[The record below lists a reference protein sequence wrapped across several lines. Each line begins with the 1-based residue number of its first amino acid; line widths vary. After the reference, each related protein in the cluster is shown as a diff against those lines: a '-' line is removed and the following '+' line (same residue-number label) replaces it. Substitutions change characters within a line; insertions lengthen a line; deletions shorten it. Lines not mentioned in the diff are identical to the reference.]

1 MKEIIEKIL
10 RAAVMAPSGDN
21 AQPWRFEVRGQEIAV
36 INIPSKD
43 DSLYNFNQQASFVAH
58 GALIENI
65 KIAAAVE
72 GFSCAIELFPE
83 ISGQKDAVARIY
95 LNKMEHAQY
104 RNDLF
109 ASIPHRAS
117 NRKKYEDKQL
127 SVEVLEIFKKSADDM
142 NCGSLRIVSD
152 KEKIKTIAHAVSMN
166 EKAVLETEEMHH
178 FLFKHVTW
186 TPKEDAERHGFY
198 LKTFE
203 FKPPQEFIFK
213 LFSKWNVMKFFNRFG
228 AAKMIAKENEDIFA
242 SSAAFAAILV
252 SETSRESYV
261 KCGMLMQRIWL
272 EATKEGISLQPTTG
286 VIFLNHLIDVEPKEA
301 NKISNENKHI
311 ITDAYINLEHAFEAQ
326 NDTIAMIF
334 RLGFAE
340 APSGRTTRF
349 EPDITFIS

>member
-1 MKEIIEKIL
+1 LGQKNMKEIIEKIL

-186 TPKEDAERHGFY
+186 TPKEDAERHG
-198 LKTFE
+198 
-203 FKPPQEFIFK
+203 
-213 LFSKWNVMKFFNRFG
+213 S
-228 AAKMIAKENEDIFA
+228 AKMIAKENEDIFA